1 MEFLLEINTEEIP
14 ASHILVALT
23 QLEEKLQHE
32 LMSVEIRVSKLDTY
46 GTCRRLIVFG
56 DFGDSQKDK
65 VEQIVGPPKSVAY
78 LPNGNPSPAG
88 MGFAKTQGVDVR
100 TLEIIHTERGEYIG
114 INKVSKGKK
123 TGAILIEALPR
134 IIESLSFPKMMRW
147 GSNPMRFSR
156 PIKNVLCLFNQKS
169 LRFSVAGIDSTDS
182 TTGHKIYFPKKIKI
196 ETLSQYKEELK
207 KKNVII
213 DPLRRKKM
221 IMAQSERKLASL
233 DAQLFRDDILME
245 KLCYDVEHPYVFVG
259 EFPQEYLNL
268 PIEVL
273 STAMKV
279 GQNLFSVVKGRKQ
292 LPYFL
297 GVADATKD
305 NKSLIKKG
313 NARVLKARLED
324 AKYFWEQDVK
334 TPLKKKSGGL
344 EQIIFQEKLGS
355 YADKVDRLKKIA
367 AYISGKL
374 ELGNE
379 KKMIIETAELSKIDL
394 LTEMVREF
402 PSLQGRIG
410 GLYAKH
416 EGYPYNVWKGIYE
429 HYLPQSLEDA
439 SPSNLSGAILS
450 IADKM
455 DSIVGVFGMGEEVS
469 GSKDP
474 FGLRRNAQGICKI
487 ILDKKVNFSF
497 FRLCDKVIAV
507 YGENL
512 VVGKDELK
520 ARCIEFFKNRMQ
532 YILERRGY
540 RYDLINAALASGID
554 NIYYT
559 LLKVKALDNLKENP
573 QFEPLIHIA
582 KRVNNILRDQPKY
595 RVNSEIFFE
604 KEERELYTTFTI
616 IRDNVLPLLAVG
628 DYSNAQKMIFRIR
641 SSINTFF
648 DKIMVMTDDKRAKR
662 NRLALLQEIS
672 KFLFLIAD
680 YSQIVIEG

>member
-14 ASHILVALT
+14 ASHIHVALT
-23 QLEEKLQHE
+23 QIKEKLHHE
-32 LMSVEIRVSKLDTY
+32 LQSDDIRISKLETY
-46 GTCRRLIVFG
+46 GTCRRLIIVG
-56 DFGDSQKDK
+56 DFESSQKDK
-65 VEQIVGPPKSVAY
+65 FEQVVGPPKAVAY
-78 LPNGNPSPAG
+78 LPDGNPSPAAL
-88 MGFAKTQGVDVR
+88 GFAKKQGVNVNS
-100 TLEIIHTERGEYIG
+100 LEVLQTERGEYIG
-114 INKVSKGKK
+114 INKISKGKN
-123 TGAILIEALPR
+123 TGDILSEALPR
-134 IIESLSFPKMMRW
+134 IIMSLSFPKMMRW

-156 PIKNVLCLFNQKS
+156 PIKNVLCLFDQK
-169 LRFSVAGIDSTDS
+169 LLKFSVAGMDSSDS
-182 TTGHKIYFPKKIKI
+182 TTGHKIYFPEKIKVN
-196 ETLSQYKEELK
+196 TFSQYKDELK
-207 KKNVII
+207 KKKVII

-221 IMAQSERKLASL
+221 ILDQAERSLASL
-233 DAQLFRDDILME
+233 DAQLFEDELLME

-292 LPYFL
+292 QPYFL
-297 GVADATKD
+297 GVADASKD
-305 NKSLIKKG
+305 TKSLIKNG

-324 AKYFWEQDVK
+324 AKYFWEKDVK
-334 TPLKKKSGGL
+334 TQLKKKSCGL

-355 YADKVDRLKKIA
+355 YQDKVDRLKKIA
-367 AYISGKL
+367 AYIAAKL
-374 ELGNE
+374 DRGNE
-379 KKMIIETAELSKIDL
+379 KKTIIETAELCKIDL

-416 EGYPYNVWKGIYE
+416 EGYPQNVWKGIYE
-429 HYLPQSLEDA
+429 HYLPQSLEEA
-439 SPSNLSGAILS
+439 SPSSFSGSILS

-455 DSIVGVFGMGEEVS
+455 DSVVGVFGIGKEVS

-487 ILDKKVNFSF
+487 ILDKKLNFSF

-512 VVGKDELK
+512 VIGKEDLK
-520 ARCIEFFKNRMQ
+520 AQCVEFFKNRLQ
-532 YILERRGY
+532 YILEKRGY

-554 NIYYT
+554 NLYFT
-559 LLKVKALDNLKENP
+559 FLKVKALDSLKESP

-595 RVNSEIFFE
+595 KVNSEILFE

-616 IRDNVLPLLAVG
+616 IRDNVSPLLCVG
-628 DYSNAQKMIFRIR
+628 DYSQAQKMIFRLR

-648 DKIMVMTDDKRAKR
+648 DKVMVITDDQSAKR

>member
-14 ASHILVALT
+14 ASHILAALT
-23 QLEEKLQHE
+23 QLEEKLQNE
-32 LMSVEIRVSKLDTY
+32 LQSAAVRLSKLETF
-46 GTCRRLIVFG
+46 GTCRRLIVTG
-56 DFGDSQKDK
+56 DFDDSQKDK
-65 VEQIVGPPKSVAY
+65 VEQVVGPPKSVAY
-78 LPNGNPSPAG
+78 LPDGKPSPAAI
-88 MGFAKTQGVDVR
+88 GFAKNQGVKVNA
-100 TLEIIHTERGEYIG
+100 LEVLKTEKGEYIG
-114 INKVSKGKK
+114 INKVSKGKA
-123 TGAILIEALPR
+123 TGDILIEALPR

-156 PIKNVLCLFNQKS
+156 PIRNILCLFGQKK
-169 LRFSVAGIDSTDS
+169 LKFSVAGIESSDS
-182 TTGHKIYFPKKIKI
+182 TTGHKIYFPERLKVK
-196 ETLSQYKEELK
+196 TLSQYKDELMK
-207 KKNVII
+207 KKVII

-221 IMAQSERKLASL
+221 IEDQVERKLASL
-233 DAQLFRDDILME
+233 DVQLFEDDLLME
-245 KLCYDVEHPYVFVG
+245 KLCYDVEFPYVFVG

-292 LPYFL
+292 QPYFL
-297 GVADATKD
+297 GVADAFKD
-305 NKSLIKKG
+305 TKSLIKKG
-313 NARVLKARLED
+313 NERVLKARLED
-324 AKYFWEQDVK
+324 AKYFWEQDIK
-334 TPLKKKSGGL
+334 IPLRKKSSGL
-344 EQIIFQEKLGS
+344 GQIIFQEKLGS
-355 YADKVDRLKKIA
+355 YEDKVERLKKIA
-367 AYISGKL
+367 AYIAGKL
-374 ELGNE
+374 EQGNE
-379 KKMIIETAELSKIDL
+379 KKTIIETAELCKNDL
-394 LTEMVREF
+394 LSEMVREF

-416 EGYPYNVWKGIYE
+416 EGYSQNVWKGIYE

-439 SPSNLSGAILS
+439 SPSSFSGSILS

-474 FGLRRNAQGICKI
+474 FGLRRHAQGICKI
-487 ILDKKVNFSF
+487 ILDKKLDFSF

-520 ARCIEFFKNRMQ
+520 AHCIEFFKNRLQ
-532 YILERRGY
+532 YILEKKGY

-554 NIYYT
+554 NLYFT
-559 LLKVKALDNLKENP
+559 FLKVKALDSLKGSP

-595 RVNSEIFFE
+595 KVNSEILFE

-616 IRDNVLPLLAVG
+616 IRDNVIPLLAKG
-628 DYSNAQKMIFRIR
+628 DYSQAQKMVFRIR

-648 DKIMVMTDDKRAKR
+648 DEVMVMTENKRAKR

>member
-14 ASHILVALT
+14 ASHILAALT
-23 QLEEKLQHE
+23 QLEEKLQYE
-32 LMSVEIRVSKLDTY
+32 LKSAEVRLSKLETF
-46 GTCRRLIVFG
+46 GTCRRLIVTG
-56 DFGDSQKDK
+56 DFEDSQKDK
-65 VEQIVGPPKSVAY
+65 VEQVVGPPKSVAD
-78 LPNGNPSPAG
+78 LPDGKPSPAA
-88 MGFAKTQGVDVR
+88 MGFAKNQGVKVNA
-100 TLEIIHTERGEYIG
+100 LKVIKTEKGDYLG
-114 INKVSKGKK
+114 INKVSKGKT
-123 TGAILIEALPR
+123 TGDILIEALPR

-156 PIKNVLCLFNQKS
+156 PIKNILCLFGQKR
-169 LRFSVAGIDSTDS
+169 LKFSIAGIESSDS
-182 TTGHKIYFPKKIKI
+182 TTGHKIYFPEKIKVK
-196 ETLSQYKEELK
+196 TLSQYKDELK
-207 KKNVII
+207 KKKVII

-221 IMAQSERKLASL
+221 IEDQVERKLASL
-233 DAQLFRDDILME
+233 DVQLFEDDLLME
-245 KLCYDVEHPYVFVG
+245 KLCYDVEFPYVFVG

-292 LPYFL
+292 QPYFL
-297 GVADATKD
+297 GVADASKD
-305 NKSLIKKG
+305 TKSLIKKG

-324 AKYFWEQDVK
+324 AKYFWEQDIK
-334 TPLKKKSGGL
+334 IPLRKKSSGL
-344 EQIIFQEKLGS
+344 GQIIFQEKLGS
-355 YADKVDRLKKIA
+355 YEDKVERLKKIS
-367 AYISGKL
+367 AYIAGKL
-374 ELGNE
+374 EQGNE
-379 KKMIIETAELSKIDL
+379 KKLIIETAELCKIDL

-416 EGYPYNVWKGIYE
+416 EGYPQIVWKGIYE

-439 SPSNLSGAILS
+439 SPSSFSGSVLS

-474 FGLRRNAQGICKI
+474 FGLRRHAQGICKI
-487 ILDKKVNFSF
+487 ILDKKLNFSF

-512 VVGKDELK
+512 EMGKEELK
-520 ARCIEFFKNRMQ
+520 AKCIEFFKNRLQ
-532 YILERRGY
+532 YILEKKGY

-554 NIYYT
+554 NLYFT
-559 LLKVKALDNLKENP
+559 FLKVKALDSLKGSP

-595 RVNSEIFFE
+595 KVNSEILFE

-616 IRDNVLPLLAVG
+616 IRDNVIPLLAKG
-628 DYSNAQKMIFRIR
+628 DYSQAQKMVFRIR

-648 DKIMVMTDDKRAKR
+648 DEVMVMTENKRAKR

>member
-14 ASHILVALT
+14 ASHIHAALT
-23 QLEEKLQHE
+23 QIEEKLQHE
-32 LMSVEIRVSKLDTY
+32 LLVIDIRISKLKTF
-46 GTCRRLIVFG
+46 GTCRRLIVMG
-56 DFGDSQKDK
+56 DFKDSQKDK
-65 VEQIVGPPKSVAY
+65 VEQVIGPPKSVAY
-78 LPNGNPSPAG
+78 LPDGTPSPAAF
-88 MGFAKTQGVDVR
+88 GFAKSQRVEVH
-100 TLEIIHTERGEYIG
+100 TLEVVQTDRGEYLG
-114 INKVSKGKK
+114 INKISKGKM
-123 TGAILIEALPR
+123 TRDILIETLPR
-134 IIESLSFPKMMRW
+134 IIESISFPKMMRW

-156 PIKNVLCLFNQKS
+156 PIKNILCLFGQKR
-169 LRFSVAGIDSTDS
+169 LKFSVAGMDSSDS
-182 TTGHKIYFPKKIKI
+182 TTGHKIYFPEKIKVK
-196 ETLSQYKEELK
+196 TLSQYKDALNK
-207 KKNVII
+207 RKVII

-221 IMAQSERKLASL
+221 ILDQSEKKLASL
-233 DAQLFRDDILME
+233 DALLFEDDLLME
-245 KLCYDVEHPYVFVG
+245 KLCYDVEHPYVFLG
-259 EFPQEYLNL
+259 EFPQDYLNL

-297 GVADATKD
+297 GVADAFKD
-305 NKSLIKKG
+305 TKSLIKNG

-334 TPLKKKSGGL
+334 TSLKKRSIGL
-344 EQIIFQEKLGS
+344 DQIIFQEKLGS
-355 YADKVDRLKKIA
+355 YEDKVDRLKKIA
-367 AYISGKL
+367 AYIAGKL

-379 KKMIIETAELSKIDL
+379 KNTIIETAELCKIDL

-402 PSLQGRIG
+402 PSLQGTIG

-416 EGYPYNVWKGIYE
+416 EGYPQNVWKGVYE

-439 SPSNLSGAILS
+439 SPSSFSGAILS

-455 DSIVGVFGMGEEVS
+455 DSIVGVFGIGEEVS

-474 FGLRRNAQGICKI
+474 FGLRRNAQGVCKI
-487 ILDKKVNFSF
+487 ILDKKLNFSF

-512 VVGKDELK
+512 EKGKEELK
-520 ARCIEFFKNRMQ
+520 ILCIEFFKNRLQ
-532 YILERRGY
+532 YILEKKGY
-540 RYDLINAALASGID
+540 RYDLVNAALAPGID
-554 NIYYT
+554 NIYFTY
-559 LLKVKALDNLKENP
+559 LKVKALDSLKDSP

-595 RVNSEIFFE
+595 KVNSEILFE

-616 IRDNVLPLLAVG
+616 IRDNVIPLLAVG
-628 DYSNAQKMIFRIR
+628 NYSQAQKMIFRIR

-648 DKIMVMTDDKRAKR
+648 DEVMVMTENKRAKR

-672 KFLFLIAD
+672 KLLFLIAD

>member
-14 ASHILVALT
+14 ASHIQAALT

-32 LMSVEIRVSKLDTY
+32 LLSADIRVSKLETF
-46 GTCRRLIVFG
+46 GTCRRLIVTG
-56 DFGDSQKDK
+56 DFEDSQKDK
-65 VEQIVGPPKSVAY
+65 VEQVVGPPKSVAY
-78 LPNGNPSPAG
+78 LPDGNPSPAA
-88 MGFAKTQGVDVR
+88 MGFAKKQGVNVNA
-100 TLEIIHTERGEYIG
+100 LEVLETERGEYIG
-114 INKVSKGKK
+114 INKVSKGKI
-123 TGAILIEALPR
+123 TGDILIEALPR

-156 PIKNVLCLFNQKS
+156 PIKNVLCLFGQK
-169 LRFSVAGIDSTDS
+169 LLKFSVAGMDSSDS
-182 TTGHKIYFPKKIKI
+182 TTGHKIYFPEKIIVK
-196 ETLSQYKEELK
+196 TLSQYKDELK
-207 KKNVII
+207 KKKVII

-221 IMAQSERKLASL
+221 ILDQAERKLASL
-233 DAQLFRDDILME
+233 DAQLFEDDLLME
-245 KLCYDVEHPYVFVG
+245 KLCYDVEFPYVFVG

-292 LPYFL
+292 QPYFL
-297 GVADATKD
+297 GVADASKD
-305 NKSLIKKG
+305 TKSLIKKG

-334 TPLKKKSGGL
+334 IPLKKKSQGL
-344 EQIIFQEKLGS
+344 DQIIFQEKLGS
-355 YADKVDRLKKIA
+355 YEDKVDRLKKIA
-367 AYISGKL
+367 AYIAGKL

-379 KKMIIETAELSKIDL
+379 KKEIFDTAELCKIDL

-416 EGYPYNVWKGIYE
+416 EGYPQNVWKGIYE

-439 SPSNLSGAILS
+439 SPSSFSGSILS

-487 ILDKKVNFSF
+487 ILDKKLNFSF

-512 VVGKDELK
+512 VMGKEELK
-520 ARCIEFFKNRMQ
+520 AQCIEFFKNRLQ
-532 YILERRGY
+532 YILEKGEY

-554 NIYYT
+554 NLYFT
-559 LLKVKALDNLKENP
+559 FLKVKALDSLKDSP

-595 RVNSEIFFE
+595 KVNSEILFE

-616 IRDNVLPLLAVG
+616 IRDNVIPLLAG
-628 DYSNAQKMIFRIR
+628 GNYSQAQKMIFRIR

-648 DKIMVMTDDKRAKR
+648 DKVMVMTDDKRAKR